1 MSLKRWMLSGMNRVF
16 TRADLPSRDAASH
29 AGDDAR
35 NEPVLRPAPPRAGR
49 VEHLGRYGPLI
60 GAIRTELE
68 EFVASQLRLHLA
80 IAERDRYL
88 LTSIEVESTGT
99 EEARDLLLRF
109 TREFTPEQIRHFV
122 AKEIVARLPNAS
134 AIDLG
139 QFAGLSVA
147 GDVEAEDGE
156 YAELMHELRSG
167 EPLSAR
173 PYRVTLAGRWCED
186 EPRNSRERRP
196 PRDAPATPLA
206 GKEMYVE
213 IEDTDGARR
222 VALGVV
228 APGRHFV
235 VGKDEG
241 CDIVVNGVYAS
252 RRHCEI
258 WVERGRWWASD
269 SGSTNGIRVES
280 PSAPARPGASRLN
293 DGTALEVED
302 GMSLV
307 LSASAGGSARE
318 YPRLTLRTGA
328 DAHPNPD
335 AAAGHGA
342 PATPVT
348 PIAVPGGSASAFT
361 VTARMASGVRTLDL
375 PNGEQPIRIGRSR
388 NQALVIDW
396 AHQGVS
402 GHHIDI
408 LARDAS
414 GAAVVVHGDNG
425 VSVDGTRHPPGTRFH
440 WNVGQTMILGRAIHQ
455 EPECA
460 LTLARRDST

>member
-16 TRADLPSRDAASH
+16 TRADLPPRDHVSH
-29 AGDDAR
+29 AGGAAR
-35 NEPVLRPAPPRAGR
+35 NEPMLRPAPAGSGE

-60 GAIRTELE
+60 GAIRGELE
-68 EFVASQLRLHLA
+68 AFVASQLRLHLA
-80 IAERDRYL
+80 IAEHDRYL
-88 LTSIEVESTGT
+88 LTSIEVESAGT

-134 AIDLG
+134 AIDLN
-139 QFAGLSVA
+139 QFAGLVVA
-147 GDVEAEDGE
+147 GGAEADEGE
-156 YAELMHELRSG
+156 YAELLHELRNG

-173 PYRVTLAGRWCED
+173 PYRVTLEGRWCEE
-186 EPRNSRERRP
+186 EPRAARETKPSRASP
-196 PRDAPATPLA
+196 VTPLA
-206 GKEMYVE
+206 GKEVWVD
-213 IEDTDGARR
+213 IEDGDGARR

-228 APGRHFV
+228 TPGRHFV
-235 VGKDEG
+235 IGKDPG

-269 SGSTNGIRVES
+269 IGSTNGIRVES
-280 PSAPARPGASRLN
+280 PSASAHSHASRLN
-293 DGTALEVED
+293 DGTALEVEE
-302 GMSLV
+302 GASIV
-307 LSASAGGSARE
+307 LSASARGSAGE
-318 YPRLTLRTGA
+318 YPRLTVRAGL
-328 DAHPNPD
+328 DARHESE
-335 AAAGHGA
+335 AARA
-342 PATPVT
+342 PVTPVT
-348 PIAVPGGSASAFT
+348 PIIAPVGPATALT
-361 VTARMASGVRTLDL
+361 VTARMASGGRTIDV
-375 PNGEQPIRIGRSR
+375 PYGEQPIPIGRSR

-425 VSVDGTRHPPGTRFH
+425 VSVDGTRHPPGARFR
-440 WNVGQTMILGRAIHQ
+440 WNVGQTMILGRAINQ
-455 EPECA
+455 EPECS
-460 LTLARRDST
+460 LTLAYRTPT